1 MSTLEQQKIA
11 VLERE
16 NTNAPYTIVA
26 LHCEQMR
33 EWGTRGGNIEIRP
46 LQDSTEK
53 KRMNLITKVWNEN
66 QLQQRLD
73 YIMDCFVCRGEI
85 LWLVLPDS
93 SMRCGYTID
102 FYVGGLNHPDPQY
115 RVFYKP
121 GGRQIERVSICYSY
135 EGQGSFNS
143 TQFVNSSNT
152 RLVTKWVRIDVS
164 GDEIIVQENLDQ
176 KPDLFAL
183 ENSQDNN
190 FNNTFNGINQPTKRI
205 YPNSFTP
212 FVPVTISRNNQRRL
226 GQEGSD
232 DFSWLKSM
240 IETHDN
246 LVSKSY
252 HNLSLFSNPIF
263 VTSRNQQEVM
273 GGSGNNTPTQTW
285 ASSNRFVSHDAT
297 GYSTNTRD
305 IMSYNEVRYPGGKT
319 SVGGLETSAGTIDTI
334 ISNVGADE
342 RFGFVQPPAAV
353 GGDHNMWIKQI
364 RELIHWSLGGVDPV
378 GGLTSGST
386 WGEVKTLFGRVQ
398 NTADKKMTSLMQF
411 GLCEVFEKIIYREE
425 MMWKTQFFD
434 YINRVFPN
442 QYPFQK
448 AEQIPDQMCQQ
459 FYQLNLQSQ
468 QPQDPN
474 NPQPTLPV
482 PLPKFQGL
490 LPFGDRTIKW
500 RYTRDVFQLTTRE
513 SLDLSIAGRN
523 DREDGL
529 SQEYVLR
536 KQHPDMTD
544 QEVKNVMSGFSPR
557 VVGTV
562 LQSIQQLI
570 QLNGMLMQMPSPENP
585 QLPWAITLGVPALIQ
600 QGIKTLEK
608 ELAYGVPQY
617 EDASKTDVTYYPLH
631 EFSLQNSSLNDN
643 IGINI
648 NNNTQIEEKND
659 SVTTTNLPTNQLTIQ
674 STLSD
679 ILRAIASVTA
689 SNSAGVP
696 NPTVTSST
704 AATNAGFGESNL
716 QSAISQRSVNGSD
729 IFWAGIDPNEW
740 REYGITTSIAKQLVS
755 ELQQSE
761 QPVQPAQ
768 PVPTP
773 VTTNTN
779 STTKSKRPSNRGRS
793 KRTR

>member
-1 MSTLEQQKIA
+1 MSTLEKQKLA
-11 VLERE
+11 VLNRQ
-16 NTNAPYTIVA
+16 NTGAPFTIVS

-33 EWGTRGGNIEIRP
+33 EWGTRGGNIEISP

-53 KRMNLITKVWNEN
+53 FRYNLIDKIWNEN
-66 QLQQRLD
+66 QLEQRMD

-102 FYVGGLNHPDPQY
+102 FYVGGLDNPEPQY
-115 RVFYKP
+115 RVFYRP
-121 GGRQIERVSICYSY
+121 GGRQIERVSICYDY
-135 EGQGSFNS
+135 ETQGSFNTS
-143 TQFVNSSNT
+143 QFVNTSGT
-152 RLVTKWVRIDVS
+152 QMVKKWVRIDVS
-164 GDEIIVQENLDQ
+164 GDTITVQENLDQ
-176 KPDLFAL
+176 KPDLFSL
-183 ENSQDNN
+183 EESDNYG
-190 FNNTFNGINQPTKRI
+190 FNGLNEPTKKV
-205 YPNSFTP
+205 YPNSFAP

-226 GQEGSD
+226 GQQGSD
-232 DFSWLKSM
+232 DFTWLQSM
-240 IETHDN
+240 IETHDR
-246 LVSKSY
+246 LVAKSY
-252 HNLSLFSNPIF
+252 HNLNLFSNPIF

-273 GGSGNNTPTQTW
+273 SNNGNGGAPSQTW
-285 ASSNRFVSHDAT
+285 GSANRFVSHDPT
-297 GYSTNTRD
+297 GYSTNTQD
-305 IMSYNEVRYPGGKT
+305 IMNYGEVRYPGGRS

-334 ISNVGADE
+334 ISNVGQDE

-425 MMWKTQFFD
+425 MMWKIQFFD
-434 YINRVFPN
+434 YINQVFPN

-459 FYQLNLQSQ
+459 FYQINLQSQ

-490 LPFGDRTIKW
+490 LPFGDRTIQW

-513 SLDLSIAGRN
+513 RLDLSIASRN

-570 QLNGMLMQMPSPENP
+570 QTNGMLMQMPSPENP
-585 QLPWAITLGVPALIQ
+585 QLPWAITLGLPKLIE

-608 ELAYGVPQY
+608 ELAYGVPEY
-617 EDASKTDVTYYPLH
+617 EDAAKTDVTYFPLH
-631 EFSLQNSSLNDN
+631 DFSLQNSSLNGN

-648 NNNTQIEEKND
+648 NNNTQIQEKDD
-659 SVTTTNLPTNQLTIQ
+659 SVTTTNLPTNQLTIN
-674 STLSD
+674 STLTD
-679 ILRAIASVTA
+679 ILRTIASITSA
-689 SNSAGVP
+689 NSAGVP
-696 NPTVTSST
+696 TSTVTSSPSPANT
-704 AATNAGFGESNL
+704 GFRESNL
-716 QSAISQRSVNGSD
+716 QSTIPERPIDGSD

-740 REYGITTSIAKQLVS
+740 REFGITTSDAKRIVS
-755 ELQQSE
+755 NLQQQSE
-761 QPVQPAQ
+761 SDSVQPTQ
-768 PVPTP
+768 SIPTP
-773 VTTNTN
+773 TSTNKPKSTN
-779 STTKSKRPSNRGRS
+779 KRPSNRGHS

>member
-1 MSTLEQQKIA
+1 MSTLEKQKLA
-11 VLERE
+11 VLNRE
-16 NTNAPYTIVA
+16 NTGAPFTIVS
-26 LHCEQMR
+26 LHCEQCR
-33 EWGTRGGNIEIRP
+33 EWGTRGGNIEISP

-53 KRMNLITKVWNEN
+53 FRFNLINKIWNEN
-66 QLQQRLD
+66 QLEQRMD

-102 FYVGGLNHPDPQY
+102 FYVGGLHNPDPQY

-121 GGRQIERVSICYSY
+121 GGRQIERISICYDY
-135 EGQGSFNS
+135 EIQGSFNT
-143 TQFVNSSNT
+143 TQFVNTANT
-152 RLVTKWVRIDVS
+152 QLVKKWVRIDVN
-164 GDEIIVQENLDQ
+164 GETITVQENLDQ
-176 KPDLFAL
+176 KPDLFSL
-183 ENSQDNN
+183 EQNN
-190 FNNTFNGINQPTKRI
+190 IAFNENGQSTKKT
-205 YPNSFTP
+205 YPNSFAP

-226 GQEGSD
+226 GQQGSD
-232 DFSWLKSM
+232 DFTWLQSM
-240 IETHDN
+240 IETHDK

-252 HNLSLFSNPIF
+252 HNLNLFSNPIF

-273 GGSGNNTPTQTW
+273 SGGGTGTPSQTW
-285 ASSNRFVSHDAT
+285 GSANRFVSHDPT
-297 GYSTNTRD
+297 GYSTNTQD
-305 IMSYNEVRYPGGKT
+305 IMNYGEVRYPGGRS

-334 ISNVGADE
+334 ISNVGQDE
-342 RFGFVQPPAAV
+342 RFGFVQPPSPV

-378 GGLTSGST
+378 GGMTSGST
-386 WGEVKTLFGRVQ
+386 WGEIKTLFGRVQ
-398 NTADKKMTSLMQF
+398 NMADKKMVSLMQF
-411 GLCEVFEKIIYREE
+411 GLCEIFEKIIYREE

-434 YINRVFPN
+434 YINKVFPN
-442 QYPFQK
+442 QYPFQS

-459 FYQLNLQSQ
+459 FYQINQQSQ

-474 NPQPTLPV
+474 NPRPQLPV

-490 LPFGDRTIKW
+490 LPFGDRTITW

-513 SLDLSIAGRN
+513 RLDLSIAGRN

-544 QEVKNVMSGFSPR
+544 QEVKNAMSGFSPR

-570 QLNGMLMQMPSPENP
+570 SINGMLMQAPSPQNP
-585 QLPWAITLGVPALIQ
+585 QIPWAITMGLPQLIE

-617 EDASKTDVTYYPLH
+617 EDATKTDVTYYPLH
-631 EFSLQNSSLNDN
+631 DFSLQNTSFNDN
-643 IGINI
+643 IVNNDNNI
-648 NNNTQIEEKND
+648 NNGENNGF
-659 SVTTTNLPTNQLTIQ
+659 STTASSLSTNQLTVN

-679 ILRAIASVTA
+679 IIRTIASITSASTA
-689 SNSAGVP
+689 GLS
-696 NPTVTSST
+696 NPTVPSGSSN
-704 AATNAGFGESNL
+704 ANAGLGESGL
-716 QSAISQRSVNGSD
+716 QSAIPDGSTERSSV
-729 IFWAGIDPNEW
+729 FWANIDPNEW
-740 REYGITTSIAKQLVS
+740 REFGITTSDAKRAVS
-755 ELQQSE
+755 ELLQQSE
-761 QPVQPAQ
+761 PVQPTQ
-768 PVPTP
+768 PVSTP
-773 VTTNTN
+773 VP
-779 STTKSKRPSNRGRS
+779 KPKPKRTSSRGRS

>member
-115 RVFYKP
+115 RVFYRP

-164 GDEIIVQENLDQ
+164 GNEIIVQENLDQ

-183 ENSQDNN
+183 ENPQDNN
-190 FNNTFNGINQPTKRI
+190 FNNTFNGVNQPTRRV
-205 YPNSFTP
+205 YPNSFVP

-252 HNLSLFSNPIF
+252 HNLNLFSNPIF

-273 GGSGNNTPTQTW
+273 GGGGNNTPTQTW

-305 IMSYNEVRYPGGKT
+305 IMSYNEVRYPGGRA

-398 NTADKKMTSLMQF
+398 NTADKKMVALMQF

-459 FYQLNLQSQ
+459 FYAINQQSQ
-468 QPQDPN
+468 QPQDPK
-474 NPQPTLPV
+474 NPRPTLPV

-490 LPFGDRTIKW
+490 LPFGDRTITW

-513 SLDLSIAGRN
+513 RLDLSIAGRN

-536 KQHPDMTD
+536 KQYPDMTD
-544 QEVKNVMSGFSPR
+544 QEVKNAMSGFSPR
-557 VVGTV
+557 VVGTA
-562 LQSIQQLI
+562 LQSINGLI
-570 QLNGMLMQMPSPENP
+570 QLNGMLMQFPSPENP
-585 QLPWAITLGVPALIQ
+585 EIPWAITLGIPDLIS
-600 QGIKTLEK
+600 QGIQTLRK
-608 ELAYGVPQY
+608 ELEYGVPEY
-617 EDASKTDVTYYPLH
+617 EDATNTDVTYFPLH
-631 EFSLQNSSLNDN
+631 DNINLQNILLNGNIGNNINSNLVIGDRQNDSINASANSTSLQLTVND
-643 IGINI
+643 
-648 NNNTQIEEKND
+648 TLD
-659 SVTTTNLPTNQLTIQ
+659 TI
-674 STLSD
+674 
-679 ILRAIASVTA
+679 IRAIASAT
-689 SNSAGVP
+689 SNSPTAISNATVP
-696 NPTVTSST
+696 NGPILTD
-704 AATNAGFGESNL
+704 ARFGQSGLRSAVPSGSNEGD
-716 QSAISQRSVNGSD
+716 SV
-729 IFWAGIDPNEW
+729 FWAGIDPNEW
-740 REYGITTSIAKQLVS
+740 REYGITTSDAKRMVA
-755 ELQQSE
+755 ELQQSAISEPPTIQQPIQQPE
-761 QPVQPAQ
+761 QRPKR
-768 PVPTP
+768 
-773 VTTNTN
+773 
-779 STTKSKRPSNRGRS
+779 TTKRRP

>member
-1 MSTLEQQKIA
+1 MSTLEKQKLA
-11 VLERE
+11 VLNRE
-16 NTNAPYTIVA
+16 NTGAPFTIVS
-26 LHCEQMR
+26 LHCEQCR
-33 EWGTRGGNIEIRP
+33 EWGTRGGNIEITP

-53 KRMNLITKVWNEN
+53 FRFNLIDKIWNEN
-66 QLQQRLD
+66 QLEQRMD

-102 FYVGGLNHPDPQY
+102 FYVGGLHNPDPQY

-121 GGRQIERVSICYSY
+121 GGRQIERISICYDY
-135 EGQGSFNS
+135 EIQGSFNT
-143 TQFVNSSNT
+143 TQFVNTANT
-152 RLVTKWVRIDVS
+152 QLVKKWVRIDVN
-164 GDEIIVQENLDQ
+164 GETITVQENLDQ
-176 KPDLFAL
+176 KPDLFSL
-183 ENSQDNN
+183 EQNN
-190 FNNTFNGINQPTKRI
+190 IAFNENGQSTKKT
-205 YPNSFTP
+205 YPNSFAP

-226 GQEGSD
+226 GQQGSD
-232 DFSWLKSM
+232 DFTWLQSM
-240 IETHDN
+240 IETHDK

-252 HNLSLFSNPIF
+252 HNLNLFSNPIF

-273 GGSGNNTPTQTW
+273 SGGGTGTPSQTW
-285 ASSNRFVSHDAT
+285 GSANRFVSHDPT
-297 GYSTNTRD
+297 GYSTNTQD
-305 IMSYNEVRYPGGKT
+305 IMNYGEVRYPGGRS

-334 ISNVGADE
+334 ISNVGQDE
-342 RFGFVQPPAAV
+342 RFGFVQPPSPV

-378 GGLTSGST
+378 GGMTSGST
-386 WGEVKTLFGRVQ
+386 WGEIKTLFGRVQ
-398 NTADKKMTSLMQF
+398 NMADKKMVSLMQF
-411 GLCEVFEKIIYREE
+411 GLCEIFEKIIYREE

-434 YINRVFPN
+434 YINKVFPN
-442 QYPFQK
+442 QYPFQS

-459 FYQLNLQSQ
+459 FYQINQQSQ

-474 NPQPTLPV
+474 NPRPQLPV

-490 LPFGDRTIKW
+490 LPFGDRTITW

-513 SLDLSIAGRN
+513 RLDLSIAGRN

-544 QEVKNVMSGFSPR
+544 QEVKNAMSGFSPR

-570 QLNGMLMQMPSPENP
+570 SINGMLMQAPSPQNP
-585 QLPWAITLGVPALIQ
+585 QIPWAITMGLPQLIE

-617 EDASKTDVTYYPLH
+617 EDATKTDVTYYPLH
-631 EFSLQNSSLNDN
+631 DFSLQNTSFNDN
-643 IGINI
+643 IVNNDNNI
-648 NNNTQIEEKND
+648 NNGENNGF
-659 SVTTTNLPTNQLTIQ
+659 STTASSLSTSQLTVN

-679 ILRAIASVTA
+679 IIRTIASITSASTA
-689 SNSAGVP
+689 GLS
-696 NPTVTSST
+696 NPTVPSGSSN
-704 AATNAGFGESNL
+704 ANAGLGESGL
-716 QSAISQRSVNGSD
+716 QSAIPDGSTERSSV
-729 IFWAGIDPNEW
+729 FWANIDPNEW
-740 REYGITTSIAKQLVS
+740 REFGITTSDAKRAVS
-755 ELQQSE
+755 ELLQQSE
-761 QPVQPAQ
+761 PVQPTQ
-768 PVPTP
+768 PVSTP
-773 VTTNTN
+773 VP
-779 STTKSKRPSNRGRS
+779 KPKPKRTSSRGRS